1 MQNVIKYLSLCI
13 MLLLWG
19 CGGDGSPHHQHHDVH
34 IAPHGGTLVELGDHE
49 FNLEFVHEEDTGSL
63 GIYVLGPHAE
73 KYLRISQPS
82 ISISLVTGEE
92 SQEIEL
98 QAVANE
104 LTKETVGD
112 TSYFSAQSDWLKQ
125 QVFSG
130 KIVSVDI
137 NGSIFADVSFDLG
150 DSHEHHHH
158 H

>member
-1 MQNVIKYLSLCI
+1 MQTVINYLYLCI
-13 MLLLWG
+13 ILLLLG
-19 CGGDGSPHHQHHDVH
+19 CGGDSSPHHQHHHVH

-63 GIYVLGPHAE
+63 GLYVLGAHAE
-73 KYLRISQPS
+73 KYLRISQSS
-82 ISISLVTGEE
+82 ISIRLAAGDE
-92 SQEIEL
+92 SQEIILE
-98 QAVANE
+98 AVANE

-112 TSYFSAQSDWLKQ
+112 TSYFSAQSDWLKRH
-125 QVFSG
+125 VFSG

>member
-1 MQNVIKYLSLCI
+1 MQTVINYLYLCI

-19 CGGDGSPHHQHHDVH
+19 CGGDSSPHHQHHHVH

-49 FNLEFVHEEDTGSL
+49 FNLEFVHEEGTGSL
-63 GIYVLGPHAE
+63 GLYVLGAHAE
-73 KYLRISQPS
+73 KYLRISQS
-82 ISISLVTGEE
+82 FILIRLAAGDE
-92 SQEIEL
+92 SQEIKLE
-98 QAVANE
+98 AVANE

-112 TSYFSAQSDWLKQ
+112 TSYFSAQSDWLKRH
-125 QVFSG
+125 VFSG